1 MKGNTKNTRAKV
13 PVQENETE
21 RKLRKENDLL
31 KVRLNAANNA
41 IRDMENIRHEQ
52 VKQILCQLSTSVVA
66 PGSVSGATSSP
77 SSSPS
82 PLLCFLMRNKK
93 ERQEHMD
100 KNNDDDAQSSFS
112 NACTS
117 EASTV
122 QMGSLTKNRQR
133 DQSKSKS
140 KSKKRRTWKK
150 DVEATSSK
158 NKSSCS
164 RSLIFGATLLKKLA
178 ERETK
183 STLVMH
189 TKTGPGIEQ
198 PVPDITPP
206 CTPERKRSD
215 DTESSDPTSNEFT
228 PTPVTDIL
236 KDISDSILGIG
247 NVRSSS
253 AALPKEKKEKKLQSF
268 TSRLSTKT
276 FFSQNRGKS
285 DESNYTFESSEYGAY
300 PIDLYH
306 ASPISDDNDLLGR

>member
-1 MKGNTKNTRAKV
+1 MMLNRPLAMHV
-13 PVQENETE
+13 H
-21 RKLRKENDLL
+21 RK
-31 KVRLNAANNA
+31 
-41 IRDMENIRHEQ
+41 HQ
-52 VKQILCQLSTSVVA
+52 LCRWDPWQ
-66 PGSVSGATSSP
+66 
-77 SSSPS
+77 
-82 PLLCFLMRNKK
+82 
-93 ERQEHMD
+93 
-100 KNNDDDAQSSFS
+100 
-112 NACTS
+112 
-117 EASTV
+117 
-122 QMGSLTKNRQR
+122 NRQR
-133 DQSKSKS
+133 DQSKPKS

-189 TKTGPGIEQ
+189 TETGSEIEQ
-198 PVPDITPP
+198 PMPNITPP
-206 CTPERKRSD
+206 CTLERKRSD
-215 DTESSDPTSNEFT
+215 DTESSDPTSIEFT

-236 KDISDSILGIG
+236 KDISNSILGIG

-253 AALPKEKKEKKLQSF
+253 SAALPKEKQEKKLQSF

-306 ASPISDDNDLLGR
+306 ASLISDDNDLLGRWWYFTNDSRKWYCYL